1 MDVTVEPL
9 THSDALSAEDQRA
22 YAAVLN
28 AAWSAWNPDHVPW
41 TIAAARARARVH
53 APPSVARY
61 LVARDPDGSLVGVGQ
76 VHWRDG
82 APGGGLARI
91 VVAPTHRRRG
101 IARALGARLADVA
114 RSAGRTGLTVEAADG
129 DAGLAGALKRHGFR
143 RDLAMELN
151 AVRVADVDDE
161 LLRRWAARGEATP
174 GYSLVAYDAPAPE
187 GLIEA
192 LVAVRHVMNTAPLR
206 EGEPEEHYTV
216 GELRAFEAAVAAAEQ
231 DWWAVAA
238 RHDATGELVG
248 LSELYLPR
256 LAPPRPPGR
265 HRRPPGPPW
274 PPARCL
280 DEGGAPPPPGRRAP
294 RGAVRAHLERGQ
306 QRPDPADQP
315 CAWVPARRDA
325 PLLVPG
331 PRSTGGPGAPGSAP
345 RGGRAS
351 LSGARK
357 GSSG

>member
-9 THSDALSAEDQRA
+9 THPDALSAEDQRA

-41 TIAAARARARVH
+41 TVAAALARARVH
-53 APPSVARY
+53 APPSVVRY

-76 VHWRDG
+76 LHWRDD
-82 APGGGLARI
+82 APGGCVARI
-91 VVAPTHRRRG
+91 FVAPSHRGRG
-101 IARALGARLADVA
+101 IARAVGARLVEVG
-114 RSAGRTGLTVEAADG
+114 RRAGRTGVTAEVADR
-129 DAGLAGALKRHGFR
+129 DAGLARVLERHGFR
-143 RDLAMELN
+143 RDLPIELN
-151 AVRVADVDDE
+151 AVSMTEIDGD

-256 LAPPRPPGR
+256 LEPHLALQGDTGVHPDHRGRGLGAWMKAVNHLRLAIERPEVRVVHTWNAATNAPMLRINRDLGYRTVLTLRSWYRPLG
-265 HRRPPGPPW
+265 
-274 PPARCL
+274 
-280 DEGGAPPPPGRRAP
+280 
-294 RGAVRAHLERGQ
+294 
-306 QRPDPADQP
+306 
-315 CAWVPARRDA
+315 
-325 PLLVPG
+325 
-331 PRSTGGPGAPGSAP
+331 
-345 RGGRAS
+345 
-351 LSGARK
+351 
-357 GSSG
+357 